1 MDKAYERLFR
11 TRLKKMESLGR
22 FVNPKNGYAQS
33 KICYHAAESAEI
45 CEYIALGVLIAH
57 DLSNDGNYHGD
68 WQEKPIRVQF
78 GF

>member
-22 FVNPKNGYAQS
+22 YAQS